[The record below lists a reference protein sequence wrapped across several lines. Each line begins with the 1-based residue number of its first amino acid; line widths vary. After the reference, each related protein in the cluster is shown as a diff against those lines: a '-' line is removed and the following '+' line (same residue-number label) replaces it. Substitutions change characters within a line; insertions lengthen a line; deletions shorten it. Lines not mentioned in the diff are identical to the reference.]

1 MRYVKAWLN
10 MHFEALKKCFLPGEP
25 NYECLFP
32 WFKFL
37 PDNFFSKTPY
47 KFIFVPMLKAIPH
60 ILTLSNLFFGC
71 AAVICLIT
79 GNWDQAIIFIFISG
93 IADFFDGMA
102 ARALSV
108 SGELGKQ
115 LDSLADVVSF
125 GFVPGIISY
134 ILISRSM
141 GYSYSP
147 INELNWAAMSG
158 FILTLF
164 SAIRLGKFNIDTRQ
178 SHGFIG
184 LNTPTNTF
192 FFCGLLWLVEGHA
205 ELINLID
212 NPFGWVIISVFMSLM
227 MVVPLPMFSFKMKK
241 LSIQGNEYRILLV
254 LGIILL
260 IIFFGKAALSLSVI
274 YYILLSIIQ
283 FLLKKKQPVL

>member
-1 MRYVKAWLN
+1 M
-10 MHFEALKKCFLPGEP
+10 
-25 NYECLFP
+25 YECLFP

-71 AAVICLIT
+71 AAIICLIT

-212 NPFGWVIISVFMSLM
+212 NPYGWVIISVFMSLM
-227 MVVPLPMFSFKMKK
+227 MVVPLPMFSFKVKK